1 MQTGTDS
8 GQRPILYS
16 FRRCPYAIRARL
28 ALAACGPQVELREVI
43 LRDKA
48 PEFLA
53 TSPTATVPCMQLPDG
68 TIIDESL
75 DIMIW
80 ASARND
86 PERLRQP
93 EFGSYETMLGL
104 VERCEDEF
112 KGHLDRYKYASRY
125 DDVDG
130 TGERAKASLY
140 LRELDSRLQGNA
152 FLFGDRRSFAD
163 IGIAPFVRQFAHVD
177 LNWFNAQDWPD
188 LIRWLDEFK
197 ASEAFRSV
205 MTKYPRWNAGD
216 PVTLFPAPIS
226 AD

>member
-1 MQTGTDS
+1 MTVPEP
-8 GQRPILYS
+8 RPILYS

-68 TIIDESL
+68 TVIDESL

-80 ASARND
+80 ATARHD
-86 PERLRQP
+86 PQGLRQP
-93 EFGSYETMLGL
+93 ERGTFERMVEL

-112 KGHLDRYKYASRY
+112 KPHLDRYKYDSRY
-125 DDVDG
+125 PDLDAGD
-130 TGERAKASLY
+130 ERAKASMY
-140 LRELDSRLQGNA
+140 LHELDGLLCGSA
-152 FLFGDRRSFAD
+152 FLFGGRRSIAD

-177 LNWFNAQDWPD
+177 LDWFNARDWPD
-188 LIRWLDEFK
+188 LIRWLEAFK
-197 ASEAFRSV
+197 ASDDFRSI
-205 MTKYPRWNAGD
+205 MTKHPKWQAGD
-216 PVTLFPAPIS
+216 PATLFPAQK
-226 AD
+226 AVD